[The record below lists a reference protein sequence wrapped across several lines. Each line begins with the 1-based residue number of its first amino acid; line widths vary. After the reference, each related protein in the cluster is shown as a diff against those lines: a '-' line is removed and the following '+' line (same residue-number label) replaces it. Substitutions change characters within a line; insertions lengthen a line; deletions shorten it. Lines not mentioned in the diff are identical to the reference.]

1 MNDKQDE
8 RRGEKW
14 ERDVL
19 ESLATDALREK
30 RRARRWGI
38 FFKLLT
44 FLYIGIL
51 IYLATSEQTIDLD
64 GAAGK
69 DHVALVKLEGV
80 IMPDGEASSERVIKG
95 LRKAFKNSHTKAVV
109 LRINSPGG
117 SPVQSSLI
125 YDEIRR
131 LRKKHEKIP
140 LYVVVDDMCASGGYF
155 VAAAADK
162 IFVNPASVVGSI
174 GVLMDGFGFTD
185 AMHKLGVERRLLT
198 AGEHK
203 GMLDPFSPLKP
214 FDKAHADKVLH
225 QIHQQFIDAVKQGRG
240 DRLANDPQLFS
251 GLFWTG
257 KRAIELGLADDVGDL
272 GHVARDVVGIE
283 KVVDFTQKEDP
294 FERLADRIGAAGA
307 RAIAELIGIGP
318 HLR

>member
-8 RRGEKW
+8 RRAGRW

-44 FLYIGIL
+44 FLYIGVL
-51 IYLATSEQTIDLD
+51 IYLATSDQTIDLD
-64 GAAGK
+64 GATGI

-80 IMPDGEASSERVIKG
+80 IMSDGEASSDRVIKG
-95 LRKAFKNSHTKAVV
+95 LRKAFKSNRTKAVV

-155 VAAAADK
+155 VASAADK

-185 AMHKLGVERRLLT
+185 AMHKLGIERRLLT

-214 FDKAHADKVLH
+214 FDKAHADKVLA

-240 DRLANDPQLFS
+240 DRLGNDPQLFS

-257 KRAIELGLADDVGDL
+257 ERAIELGLADEVGDL
-272 GHVARDVVGIE
+272 GHVARDVVGVE

-294 FERLADRIGAAGA
+294 FERLADRIGASGA
-307 RAIAELIGIGP
+307 RALAELFGLGP
-318 HLR
+318 RIR

>member
-1 MNDKQDE
+1 MSDKQDA
-8 RRGEKW
+8 RRGENW

-44 FLYIGIL
+44 FLYIGVL
-51 IYLATSEQTIDLD
+51 IYLATSDQTIDLD
-64 GAAGK
+64 GATGK

-80 IMPDGEASSERVIKG
+80 IAPDGEASSDRVIKG
-95 LRKAFKNSHTKAVV
+95 LRKAFKSGRTKAVV

-185 AMHKLGVERRLLT
+185 AMHKLGIERRLLT

-214 FDKAHADKVLH
+214 FDKAHADKVLEE
-225 QIHQQFIDAVKQGRG
+225 IHQDFIDAVKQGRG
-240 DRLANDPQLFS
+240 ERLSDGPQLFS

-257 KRAIELGLADDVGDL
+257 TQAIELGLADEVGDL

-307 RAIAELIGIGP
+307 RALAELIGVGP
-318 HLR
+318 QIR